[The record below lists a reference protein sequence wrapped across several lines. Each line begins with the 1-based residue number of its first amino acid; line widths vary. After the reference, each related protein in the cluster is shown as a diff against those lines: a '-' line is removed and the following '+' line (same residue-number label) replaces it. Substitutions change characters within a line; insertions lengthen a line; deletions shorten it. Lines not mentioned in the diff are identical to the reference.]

1 MHTDRQ
7 ALRRLLSALIAERD
21 DAQLL
26 YIPRGEDGMRRM
38 IRALL
43 DMRAPRTDDP
53 LKDDIA
59 WFTNAQ
65 RPGQDG

>member
-7 ALRRLLSALIAERD
+7 TLRRLLSALIRERD

-38 IRALL
+38 IGALL
-43 DMRAPRTDDP
+43 DMRAPRESDP
-53 LKDDIA
+53 LRDEII
-59 WFTNAQ
+59 WFTNTQ

>member
-7 ALRRLLSALIAERD
+7 ALRRLLSALIRERD

-38 IRALL
+38 IGALL
-43 DMRAPRTDDP
+43 DMRAPRESDP
-53 LKDDIA
+53 LKDNIA
-59 WFTNAQ
+59 WFKNAQ
-65 RPGQDG
+65 HPGQEK